1 MWILAVWYH
10 TSPKDDSSQ
19 FVWSHVACL
28 PFINTSLRSPGVA
41 RINVKQR
48 RLRQNLDTVKPR
60 RGTIDGPFQT
70 RFRFTSL
77 RRIAV
82 VVCINF
88 SNWFQTKWCHIVV
101 DEKRGLLSFFSSFFH
116 QIEYSFSM
124 FLRLCAF
131 CLPNCSAHGW
141 LVLKCGCLQTRAQE
155 RFWMIPVLP
164 SQCQN
169 YRVVMRALG
178 CLLFGSLLSSTGMF
192 SLKSK
197 TICFHCFRKKLCKWL
212 FWDLAGRRVQ
222 KLDYL
227 QSEKLKCVG
236 YFQLMIVA
244 MFDQTFKLKDLKL
257 SSVITRPVSDFLEL
271 WPLRSQSIKQFASS
285 HTCRRCFPQPRNIS

>member
-10 TSPKDDSSQ
+10 LSPKDDSSQ

-48 RLRQNLDTVKPR
+48 RPRQNLDTVKPR
-60 RGTIDGPFQT
+60 CGTIDGPFQT

-77 RRIAV
+77 RRIAG

-131 CLPNCSAHGW
+131 CLPNCSAHG
-141 LVLKCGCLQTRAQE
+141 
-155 RFWMIPVLP
+155 VLP

-192 SLKSK
+192 SLKSE
-197 TICFHCFRKKLCKWL
+197 TICFRCFRKKLCKWF

-227 QSEKLKCVG
+227 QSEKLECVG
-236 YFQLMIVA
+236 
-244 MFDQTFKLKDLKL
+244 
-257 SSVITRPVSDFLEL
+257 
-271 WPLRSQSIKQFASS
+271 
-285 HTCRRCFPQPRNIS
+285 

>member
-10 TSPKDDSSQ
+10 LSPKDDSSQ

-48 RLRQNLDTVKPR
+48 RPRQNLDTVKPR
-60 RGTIDGPFQT
+60 CGTIDGPFQT

-77 RRIAV
+77 RRIAG

-141 LVLKCGCLQTRAQE
+141 LVLKYGCLQTSARALLNDSSASFTMPE
-155 RFWMIPVLP
+155 LSRCYAR
-164 SQCQN
+164 S
-169 YRVVMRALG
+169 LG

-192 SLKSK
+192 SLKSE
-197 TICFHCFRKKLCKWL
+197 TICFRCFRKKLCKWF

-227 QSEKLKCVG
+227 QSEKLECVG
-236 YFQLMIVA
+236 
-244 MFDQTFKLKDLKL
+244 
-257 SSVITRPVSDFLEL
+257 
-271 WPLRSQSIKQFASS
+271 
-285 HTCRRCFPQPRNIS
+285 